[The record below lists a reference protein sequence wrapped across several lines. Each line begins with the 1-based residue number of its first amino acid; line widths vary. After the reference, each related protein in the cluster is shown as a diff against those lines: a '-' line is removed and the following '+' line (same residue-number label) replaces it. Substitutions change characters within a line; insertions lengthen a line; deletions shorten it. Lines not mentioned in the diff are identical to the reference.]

1 MAGQWKRFRSWE
13 RERGNGQVNYVSSRG
28 GGAAVDGA
36 TAIRNGIASDGGLFV
51 PSALPVLLGETGTGT
66 GYMDLAATVL
76 ARLLP
81 DYTMAELRQCAAAA
95 YAIDKFDDPATV
107 PLIPVG
113 GRHILEL
120 WHGPTSAFKDMAL
133 QIMPHLMSLALTK
146 TAERSD
152 MLILVATSGDT
163 GKAALEGFRDVPR
176 TKILVFYP
184 SEGVSE
190 VQRAQMVTQEGK
202 NVGVVAV
209 EGNFD
214 DAQTGVKKIFSS
226 VQMSEL
232 LAKKNLKLSSA
243 NSINWGRLAPQ
254 IAYYFSAYQSLCETG
269 KLRCGDMVNFVVP
282 TGNFG
287 NILAGYYAKLMGLPV
302 DRLICASNDNNVLT
316 DFLRTGIYDR
326 NRPFHQTISP
336 SMDILISSNLE
347 RLLYHATDGDTG
359 KVLSWMEAL
368 NSTGRYEIDA
378 TTLTKI
384 QATFWADWA
393 STEESMS
400 TIRRVWQQQR
410 YLLDP
415 HTAVAWKVADTY
427 GAQAKGDVPTVV
439 LSTASPFKFA
449 DTVLQAIA
457 PESSVNGT
465 SLELLNRLSELTG
478 WAIPAGLAGLATKE
492 VQHRHKCRVDTM
504 PEAVA
509 YFIESKLVAR
519 QS

>member
-1 MAGQWKRFRSWE
+1 MKSDMGR
-13 RERGNGQVNYVSSRG
+13 NGYIEL
-28 GGAAVDGA
+28 A
-36 TAIRNGIASDGGLFV
+36 TA
-51 PSALPVLLGETGTGT
+51 
-66 GYMDLAATVL
+66 VL
-76 ARLLP
+76 ASVLP
-81 DYTMAELRQCAAAA
+81 DYSTTELMQCAAAA
-95 YAIDKFDDPATV
+95 YAAEKFTDPAVV
-107 PLIPVG
+107 PLVPVG
-113 GRHILEL
+113 DRHILEL

-146 TAERSD
+146 TAESSD

-176 TKILVFYP
+176 TRILVFYP

-226 VQMSEL
+226 TNMRDL
-232 LAKKNLKLSSA
+232 LAQKNLKLSSA

-254 IAYYFSAYQSLCETG
+254 IAYYFSAYQSLCEKG
-269 KLRCGDMVNFVVP
+269 KIQSGDAVNFVVP

-287 NILAGYYAKLMGLPV
+287 NILAGYYAKQMGLPIN
-302 DRLICASNDNNVLT
+302 RLICASNDNNVLT
-316 DFLRTGIYDR
+316 DFLRTGVYNR

-347 RLLYHATDGDTG
+347 RLLYHATDGDTA
-359 KVLSWMEAL
+359 KVCSWMEAL
-368 NSTGRYEIDA
+368 NTAGRYAVDA
-378 TTLTKI
+378 QTLAKI

-393 STEESMS
+393 STEASMT
-400 TIRRVWQQQR
+400 TIRQVWQQQR

-415 HTAVAWKVADTY
+415 HTAVAWKVAETY
-427 GAQAKGDVPTVV
+427 ETQTQDETPIIV

-449 DTVLQAIA
+449 DTVLQAVSPA
-457 PESSVNGT
+457 SALDKGDP
-465 SLELLNRLSELTG
+465 LELLNRLSELTG
-478 WAIPAGLAGLATKE
+478 WAIPPGLAGLTTKE
-492 VQHRHKCRVDTM
+492 IKHRFKCRVDTM
-504 PEAVA
+504 PESVA
-509 YFIESKLVAR
+509 YFVENKLEYNDKR
-519 QS
+519 K

>member
-1 MAGQWKRFRSWE
+1 M
-13 RERGNGQVNYVSSRG
+13 NYKSSRG
-28 GGAAVDGA
+28 GGKLVSGA
-36 TAIRNGIASDGGLFV
+36 EAICSGIADDGGLFV
-51 PSALPVLLGETGTGT
+51 PMTLPYLMKSDMGMHGYVELSA
-66 GYMDLAATVL
+66 AVL
-76 ARLLP
+76 ASVLP
-81 DYTMAELRQCAAAA
+81 DYSPAELLQSAAAA
-95 YAIDKFDDPATV
+95 YAADKFDDPAVV
-107 PLIPVG
+107 PLVPVG
-113 GRHILEL
+113 DRHILEL

-176 TKILVFYP
+176 TQILVFYP

-202 NVGVVAV
+202 NVGVIAV

-226 VQMSEL
+226 ANMREV
-232 LAKKNLKLSSA
+232 LAQKNLKLSSA

-269 KLRCGDMVNFVVP
+269 KLQSGEPVNFSVP

-287 NILAGYYAKLMGLPV
+287 NILAGYYAKQMGLPIN
-302 DRLICASNDNNVLT
+302 RLICASNDNNVLT

-347 RLLYHATDGDTG
+347 RLLYHVTGGDTA
-359 KVLSWMEAL
+359 KVRLWMDELGAK
-368 NSTGRYEIDA
+368 GRYAVDA
-378 TTLTKI
+378 QTLTKI
-384 QATFWADWA
+384 QAIFWADWA
-393 STEESMS
+393 STEESLT
-400 TIRRVWQQQR
+400 TIQQVWQQQK

-415 HTAVAWKVADTY
+415 HTAVAWKATEKYAVQTADTT
-427 GAQAKGDVPTVV
+427 PTIV

-449 DTVLQAIA
+449 DTVLQALA
-457 PESSVNGT
+457 PSQLQVGGD
-465 SLELLNRLSELTG
+465 SLELLNQLSALTG
-478 WAIPAGLAGLATKE
+478 WAIPHGLTGLATKE
-492 VQHRHKCRVDTM
+492 IKHRFKCRVDTM
-504 PEAVA
+504 PESVA
-509 YFIESKLVAR
+509 YFVENKLDPPGK
-519 QS
+519 

>member
-1 MAGQWKRFRSWE
+1 M
-13 RERGNGQVNYVSSRG
+13 NYKSSRG
-28 GGAAVDGA
+28 GGKMVSG
-36 TAIRNGIASDGGLFV
+36 TEAIRSGIAADGGLFV
-51 PSALPVLLGETGTGT
+51 PVSLPYLMKSDMGRNSYIEL
-66 GYMDLAATVL
+66 ATVVL
-76 ARLLP
+76 ASVLP
-81 DYTMAELRQCAAAA
+81 DYTTTELAQCAAAA
-95 YAIDKFDDPATV
+95 YAADKFSNPSVV
-107 PLIPVG
+107 PLVPIG
-113 GRHILEL
+113 DRHILEL

-146 TAERSD
+146 TAESSD

-176 TKILVFYP
+176 TRILVFYP

-226 VQMSEL
+226 TSMRGL
-232 LAKKNLKLSSA
+232 LAQKNLKLSSA

-269 KLRCGDMVNFVVP
+269 KIQSGESVNFVVP

-287 NILAGYYAKLMGLPV
+287 NILAGYYAKQMGLPIN
-302 DRLICASNDNNVLT
+302 RLVCASNDNNVLT
-316 DFLRTGIYDR
+316 DFLRTGVYDR

-347 RLLYHATDGDTG
+347 RLLYHATDGDTA
-359 KVLSWMEAL
+359 KVRFWMEEL
-368 NSTGRYEIDA
+368 NAGGRYAVDA
-378 TTLTKI
+378 QTLAKI

-393 STEESMS
+393 SAEASMA
-400 TIRRVWQQQR
+400 TIRQVWQQQR

-415 HTAVAWKVADTY
+415 HTAVAWKVSENYETQTQDRT
-427 GAQAKGDVPTVV
+427 PIVV

-449 DTVLQAIA
+449 DTVLKALAPATAI
-457 PESSVNGT
+457 ENCD

-478 WAIPAGLAGLATKE
+478 WAVPPGLVGLTTKE
-492 VQHRHKCRVDTM
+492 IKHRFKCRVNTM
-504 PEAVA
+504 PESVA
-509 YFIESKLVAR
+509 YFVENKLDSFSK
-519 QS
+519 

>member
-1 MAGQWKRFRSWE
+1 M
-13 RERGNGQVNYVSSRG
+13 NYKSSRG
-28 GGAAVDGA
+28 GGKNVSGA
-36 TAIRNGIASDGGLFV
+36 EAIRSGIATDGGLFV
-51 PSALPVLLGETGTGT
+51 PIDLPQLVMGDIGQN
-66 GYMDLAATVL
+66 GYIELAATILGRV
-76 ARLLP
+76 LP
-81 DYTMAELRQCAAAA
+81 DYTKSELVQCAAAA
-95 YAIDKFDDPATV
+95 YAANKFTNPSVV
-107 PLIPVG
+107 PLVAVG
-113 GRHILEL
+113 NRHVLEL

-133 QIMPHLMSLALTK
+133 QIMPHLMSLALAK
-146 TAERSD
+146 TAETSD

-176 TKILVFYP
+176 TRILVFYP

-226 VQMSEL
+226 TNMREL
-232 LAKKNLKLSSA
+232 LAQKNLKLSSA

-254 IAYYFSAYQSLCETG
+254 IAYYLSAYQSLCATG
-269 KLRCGDMVNFVVP
+269 KICSGESVNFVVP

-287 NILAGYYAKLMGLPV
+287 NILAGYYAKQMGLPV
-302 DRLICASNDNNVLT
+302 NRLICASNDNNVLT
-316 DFLRTGIYDR
+316 DFLRTGVYDR

-347 RLLYHATDGDTG
+347 RLLYHATGGDAE
-359 KVLSWMEAL
+359 KVRSWMEEL
-368 NSTGRYEIDA
+368 NSAGRYAVDA
-378 TTLTKI
+378 QTLAKI

-393 STEESMS
+393 STEASVT
-400 TIRRVWQQQR
+400 TISQVWQQHR

-415 HTAVAWKVADTY
+415 HTAVAWQVAENYETQTQDRT
-427 GAQAKGDVPTVV
+427 PTIV

-457 PESSVNGT
+457 PASTLADGD
-465 SLELLNRLSELTG
+465 SLALLNQLSKLTG
-478 WAIPAGLAGLATKE
+478 WAVPPGLAGLSSKE
-492 VQHRHKCRVDTM
+492 IRHRFKCRVDTM
-504 PEAVA
+504 PESVA
-509 YFIESKLVAR
+509 YFIENKLDLR
-519 QS
+519 GL